1 MNNHPFL
8 FEPGDWL
15 GTGQVAF
22 TVSPELL
29 YFRTKW
35 SCARPDDETYQC
47 TQTVE
52 IIGGDR
58 MVNVFT
64 IKPIDKDKFD
74 IVLQN
79 EILGVFS
86 GLGVVDERTVAWE
99 FRTVGTFEGLEVYKR
114 VHDEEY
120 EMHAE
125 YLSSDGARTRI
136 SGKIWKATDK
146 FQDNQDENEDYAQ
159 EDAEDSE

>member
-1 MNNHPFL
+1 MYNHQFM

-15 GTGQVAF
+15 GTGQVTF

-35 SCARPDDETYQC
+35 SCVRADEETYQC

-64 IKPIDKDKFD
+64 LKPYNKASFD

-79 EILGVFS
+79 EVLGVFS
-86 GLGVVDERTVAWE
+86 GLGVVEENLVAWE
-99 FRTVGTFEGLEVYKR
+99 FRTVGTFEGYEVYEK

-120 EMHAE
+120 AMHAE

-136 SGKIWKATDK
+136 SGKIWKASDM
-146 FQDNQDENEDYAQ
+146 Y
-159 EDAEDSE
+159 EDSDEEQNE

>member
-1 MNNHPFL
+1 MYNHPFL

-35 SCARPDDETYQC
+35 TCARPDNETYQC
-47 TQTVE
+47 TQKVE
-52 IIGGDR
+52 IIGGDT
-58 MVNVFT
+58 MTNVFT
-64 IKPIDKDKFD
+64 IKPLDKDKFD
-74 IVLQN
+74 IILQN
-79 EILGVFS
+79 ENLGVFS
-86 GLGVVDERTVAWE
+86 GLGVAEEQAVAWE
-99 FRTVGTFEGLEVYKR
+99 FRTVGTFEGFEVYRR

-125 YLSSDGARTRI
+125 YLASDGARTRI
-136 SGKIWKATDK
+136 TGKIWKSSIK
-146 FQDNQDENEDYAQ
+146 YQDDLNENDE
-159 EDAEDSE
+159 